1 MFNPYQLEADF
12 SWLRQNDD
20 MLLHSQYHITRLT
33 NEIRKWQHETLW
45 AKATGCAKY
54 IFYFGSI

>member
-1 MFNPYQLEADF
+1 LEADF

-45 AKATGCAKY
+45 AKAKGCAKY